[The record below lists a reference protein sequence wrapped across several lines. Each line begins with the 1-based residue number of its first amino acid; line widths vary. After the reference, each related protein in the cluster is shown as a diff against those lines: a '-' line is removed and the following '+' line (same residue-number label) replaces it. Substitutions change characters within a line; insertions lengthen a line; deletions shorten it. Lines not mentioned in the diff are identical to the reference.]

1 MCDSYPRIPAFSYF
15 LAKNKWKV
23 TIISPYMSRTELDG
37 IGLPKDF
44 LKFVNLHFTDNY
56 FDIYEP
62 IRKIYNRF
70 KQTKSKKKSNSIL
83 PKESPIYKLIPSF
96 F

>member
-1 MCDSYPRIPAFSYF
+1 MESN
-15 LAKNKWKV
+15 NK
-23 TIISPYMSRTELDG
+23 SPYMSRTELDG

-62 IRKIYNRF
+62 IRKYIIDLN
-70 KQTKSKKKSNSIL
+70 KQNQRKNQIV
-83 PKESPIYKLIPSF
+83 F

>member
-1 MCDSYPRIPAFSYF
+1 MESNNNIPLYEQNRVRWYRFT
-15 LAKNKWKV
+15 K
-23 TIISPYMSRTELDG
+23 G
-37 IGLPKDF
+37 F

-70 KQTKSKKKSNSIL
+70 KQTKSKKKI
-83 PKESPIYKLIPSF
+83 K
-96 F
+96 